1 MPTTPAKSRTSVHSG
16 HPSGDERYK
25 ALDRT
30 MKRFKYQ
37 KDVLLEVLNT
47 AQETF
52 GYLSEDLL
60 IYVSQQ
66 LDISLVKVYGVAT
79 FYHMFTFTPL
89 GDHNTIVCTGTACHV
104 KGADQIVARLTE
116 AYDIEPGE
124 TTPDGLLS
132 LTTARCIGSCG
143 LAPVV
148 VLDGKVRGKE
158 TPEGLL
164 QHVAE
169 IVEMKD

>member
-1 MPTTPAKSRTSVHSG
+1 MPTAPAKTSTNG
-16 HPSGDERYK
+16 THPSGDERYK
-25 ALDRT
+25 ALDLT

-47 AQETF
+47 AQATF

-89 GDHNTIVCTGTACHV
+89 GKHNCIVCTGTACHV
-104 KGADQIVARLTE
+104 KGADHIVGALSE
-116 AYDIEPGE
+116 AFNIQAGE
-124 TTPDGLLS
+124 TTDDGQFS
-132 LTTARCIGSCG
+132 LTTARCLGSCG
-143 LAPVV
+143 LAPVIV
-148 VLDGKVRGKE
+148 FDGQVRGKE
-158 TPEGLL
+158 TPDAITK
-164 QHVAE
+164 HVKETLAE
-169 IVEMKD
+169 TD